1 VSGAYVL
8 GRGEGLGLAA
18 LGVLIL
24 ALNATPITN
33 NDIFLHLKTGSIIL
47 AHGTIPHEDDY
58 SALARGRPFIAHE
71 WLAAVVF
78 QVVHA
83 VGGFDGLILFKVA
96 VAIAVAAALYAA
108 ARTLAASAIVAVP
121 TLALVMVLAAARF
134 MERPHIFSYLLT
146 AVFLLLLARR
156 RTGSRAPM
164 WCFALLQC
172 LWANLHGGF
181 VLGPAVVLLAAG
193 AEATEGGLHAL
204 ISWMEPK
211 HARRKSPDR
220 SAGAVDRAAAPTGK
234 SARRLRRRKRAA
246 DSSNPPAS
254 TGGHGVEASRRHFR
268 EAGRLAILAAALVAI
283 CVVNPYGVRLLAFPF
298 ELTGSAV
305 FMQTNYE
312 WLPPFAST
320 FARTYTM
327 RYYVAWIII
336 GSVVLLAALALALK
350 RRELPAGG
358 VFPFLVFGFF
368 LTLSLRMNRNVA
380 DFGLA
385 TFPGIAA
392 AATSLQPGL
401 FERPAKRSLLPWI
414 ALALFGLAGWFAV
427 EGYPLSSWSR
437 RPFGL
442 GLGPNAPVAAAD
454 YLEAN
459 GIRGNAFNSYDT
471 GAYLVYRFYPAIRV
485 AMDSRND
492 VYGEELYRQYGRA
505 LHDQRSLAAMLERI
519 DASFI
524 LLDWRTQGAELAPM
538 VRRLGDWRLV
548 FFDDRQALYLRG
560 SGEHAPLVER
570 DGYSVVDPSSFRPG
584 ALRPQDA
591 SLALKEAER
600 ATKQNRGA
608 YISRV
613 MKIDALIKL
622 GNLQEAFDEEA
633 RIVREA
639 PPIDGIHAAL
649 GLLRLSLGQ
658 KREAAVHFR
667 HALELSPELPVA
679 LWGLK
684 SSSDE
689 SS

>member
-1 VSGAYVL
+1 MSGAHVL

-18 LGVLIL
+18 LGLLIL

-33 NDIFLHLKTGSIIL
+33 NDIFLHLKTGSMIL
-47 AHGTIPHEDDY
+47 AHGTIPREDDY

-71 WLAAVVF
+71 WLAAVIF
-78 QVVHA
+78 RVVDA
-83 VGGFDGLILFKVA
+83 VGGFDGLILFKAA
-96 VAIAVAAALYAA
+96 VAISVAALLYAA
-108 ARTLAASAIVAVP
+108 ARTLAASALVALP
-121 TLALVMVLAAARF
+121 ALSLVMLLAAPRF
-134 MERPHIFSYLLT
+134 MERPHIFSCLLT

-156 RTGSRAPM
+156 RTGSRAPV
-164 WCFALLQC
+164 WSFVLLQC

-181 VLGPAVVLLAAG
+181 VLGPAIVLLAAG
-193 AEATEGGLHAL
+193 AEAAEGGLHAL
-204 ISWMEPK
+204 TSWMEPK
-211 HARRKSPDR
+211 HARRKSRDR
-220 SAGAVDRAAAPTGK
+220 SAGAVDRAALPTGK
-234 SARRLRRRKRAA
+234 SARRLQRRKRAA
-246 DSSNPPAS
+246 DSSIPPAS
-254 TGGHGVEASRRHFR
+254 TRGHSVEASRRHFR
-268 EAGRLAILAAALVAI
+268 EAGRLAMLAAALVAA

-312 WLPPFAST
+312 WLPPFTST

-336 GSVVLLAALALALK
+336 GSVVLLAAFALALK
-350 RRELPAGG
+350 RRQLPAGG
-358 VFPFLVFGFF
+358 AFPFLVFGFF
-368 LTLSLRMNRNVA
+368 LALSLRMNRNVA

-385 TFPGIAA
+385 TFPGVAA
-392 AATSLQPGL
+392 AATWLEPRL
-401 FERPAKRSLLPWI
+401 FDRPAKRSLLPWI

-442 GLGPNAPVAAAD
+442 GLGPNAPIAAAD

-459 GIRGNAFNSYDT
+459 GIHGNAFNSYDT
-471 GAYLVYRFYPAIRV
+471 GGYLVYRFYPAIRV

-524 LLDWRTQGAELAPM
+524 LLDWRTQGSELAPM

-560 SGEHAPLVER
+560 SGDYAPLVER
-570 DGYSVVDPSSFRPG
+570 DAYSIVDPSSFRPG

-600 ATKQNRGA
+600 AIQQNRGA

-622 GNLQEAFDEEA
+622 GSLQEAFDEEA

-667 HALELSPELPVA
+667 RALELSPELPVA

-684 SSSDE
+684 SSSED